1 MSKIHDSTLHVSL
14 EMLMQRLS
22 FPVNAY
28 LSMHA
33 GKSSILVPR
42 WSAVLCFQK
51 ETILLGLLIDSGCT

>member
-22 FPVNAY
+22 FPVNAF

-33 GKSSILVPR
+33 GKSSILVSR
-42 WSAVLCFQK
+42 WSAVVCFQK
-51 ETILLGLLIDSGCT
+51 EIIVLGQLIDSGFT